1 MKTKNLIKRKCLELF
16 NKNGVRNVTLREVA
30 KELDKSYGNITYH
43 FPTKEELLAEI
54 FSDLIDEISKVE
66 KIDLADRN
74 TFEKYIRISELN
86 YLFFK
91 KYFFVILDKRDLQII
106 YPKLFHKIDFN
117 NLILKEKRISI
128 LIELQKQGL
137 LKKNLTTSVF
147 DFILELTLGII
158 TTLFQDFEQKVEL
171 EKEYITKMKKLLFP
185 YLTDKGKLVYI
196 KF

>member
-1 MKTKNLIKRKCLELF
+1 MQTKNLIQRKALELF
-16 NKNGVRNVTLREVA
+16 NKKGVRNVTLRDVA

-43 FPTKEELLAEI
+43 FPTKEHLLTEI
-54 FSDLIDEISKVE
+54 FFDSISKISNVE
-66 KIDLADRN
+66 RLDLAHMN

-86 YLFFK
+86 YLFLK
-91 KYFFVILDKRDLQII
+91 KYFFIILDKRDLQII
-106 YPKLFHKIDFN
+106 YPKLFNKIDFN

-128 LIELQKQGL
+128 LIELQKEGL

-147 DFILELTLGII
+147 DFILELTLGI
-158 TTLFQDFEQKVEL
+158 TNTFFQDFEQKVDL
-171 EKEYITKMKKLLFP
+171 KKEYITKMKKLLFP